1 MLQLSR
7 VILAKA
13 VVARMKRL
21 RIACLVLSL
30 TPIVF
35 GGCTRR
41 ESTGNTD
48 RMSPD
53 MYAAESMFSAIAV
66 KYYRDGIL
74 PSMMAEVE
82 DIAEGFDGPYG
93 KHADLIDPKTRFIY
107 GDDLDFCS
115 KDFQWTLDGKIE
127 GVSSVHVVRRG
138 TDWYTVLVP
147 SGEKFVPY
155 DDVINVSC
163 AIAGEI
169 YETQKGKGD
178 AVVDLL
184 KMREIDRRYSR
195 LESYAKI
202 EPTVIVRKDRIIMHI
217 TSEAGRETLIF
228 SELGPGRDRLKR
240 QRDDP

>member
-1 MLQLSR
+1 
-7 VILAKA
+7 
-13 VVARMKRL
+13 MKRF
-21 RIACLVLSL
+21 RVGHAFVVIAFFMFC
-30 TPIVF
+30 
-35 GGCTRR
+35 GCARR
-41 ESTGNTD
+41 ESTSDTD

-66 KYYRDGIL
+66 KFYRDGIL

-107 GDDLDFCS
+107 GDDLDCCS

-169 YETQKGKGD
+169 YEMQKGKGD

-184 KMREIDRRYSR
+184 KMREIDRRYSK

-202 EPTVIVRKDRIIMHI
+202 EPTVIVRKERIIMHI
-217 TSEAGRETLIF
+217 ASEVGRETLFF

-240 QRDDP
+240 QRDEP